1 MMGKKKDKEYGSA
14 ANLIDNAEK
23 VAALGRGNST
33 MSDKRKNFSRT
44 QSRTSEFE
52 TVKIQMRHFE
62 TFFKHNFLIL
72 GPVHSQTERCIRI
85 RDQSS
90 SGSFRL

>member
-52 TVKIQMRHFE
+52 TVKIHTYDE
-62 TFFKHNFLIL
+62 TFLRFSIIMYNTLL
-72 GPVHSQTERCIRI
+72 
-85 RDQSS
+85 
-90 SGSFRL
+90 

>member
-23 VAALGRGNST
+23 VAKLGRGNST

-52 TVKIQMRHFE
+52 TVKIHMRIF
-62 TFFKHNFLIL
+62 
-72 GPVHSQTERCIRI
+72 
-85 RDQSS
+85 
-90 SGSFRL
+90 

>member
-52 TVKIQMRHFE
+52 TVKIHIFDF
-62 TFFKHNFLIL
+62 FFKILNNLMIFFIIFKLTIYFQNSNLTIFL
-72 GPVHSQTERCIRI
+72 TK
-85 RDQSS
+85 
-90 SGSFRL
+90 F